1 MALVLYHHDSS
12 VCAAKVR
19 VALSEKGLSWE
30 SRLLA
35 LDGDQF
41 APDYL
46 ALNPAAVVPTLVHD
60 GRVVT
65 ESSIILE
72 YLDDAFPERPLRPA
86 DPYWAAVAR
95 RLVLHLDAG
104 ADSIHYCA
112 SVLTYGIAY
121 RHKLLAQAGGTD
133 RAALSSVIDRNMNPK
148 SRLWLED
155 VVFDGIKA
163 PQFGAALLRVDALL
177 AEFET
182 ALAQIAWLSGPQY
195 GLADASFTSYMVRFD
210 LLQLGFLWSGRPHV
224 AGWYD
229 RLMSRQSAREVREAY
244 HLSSVETLVRRGQ
257 EVAAEVAAEFRNAR
271 RSDAAD

>member
-1 MALVLYHHDSS
+1 MALQLYHHDSS

-19 VALSEKGLSWE
+19 VALHEKGLSWE

-41 APDYL
+41 APEYL

-65 ESSIILE
+65 ESSVILE

-95 RLVLHLDAG
+95 RLVLQLDAG

-121 RHKLLAQAGGTD
+121 RHKLLAQAEGTD
-133 RAALSSVIDRNMNPK
+133 RAALSAVIDRNMNPK

-155 VVFDGIKA
+155 VVVDGIRA
-163 PQFGAALLRVDALL
+163 PQFGLALRRVDALL
-177 AEFET
+177 SEFE
-182 ALAQIAWLSGPQY
+182 AVLAQVPWLSGRRY
-195 GLADASFTSYMVRFD
+195 GLADASFISYMVRFD
-210 LLQLGFLWSGRPHV
+210 LLQLGFLWTKRPLV
-224 AGWYD
+224 AEWYA
-229 RLMSRQSAREVREAY
+229 RLTARQSTRAVREVY
-244 HLSSVETLVRRGQ
+244 HPSSIETLVGRGR
-257 EVAAEVAAEFRNAR
+257 EVADELAAGFSGAR
-271 RSDAAD
+271 